1 MIWKRYQNEVIVF
14 IALLLM
20 LSGYLYKNTQITSQS
35 ESMAKASRSIGE
47 IKEVIALQKIW
58 SDQRITQKVNKL
70 QGLISEDKVTWNS
83 QNKKV
88 AATYQG
94 LTVSELN
101 TLVTKILNVPVEIQK
116 LNIQK
121 MASTYN
127 VEFKCKW

>member
-88 AATYQG
+88 TATYQG